1 MTSARGHRKAKI
13 GVVVSNKMAKT
24 IVVRI
29 GRFIRHPRYG
39 RVIKRA
45 STFKA
50 HDEAGRAAVGDV
62 VKIMETRPL
71 SREKRWRLVEILKR
85 ASTAPPV
92 PGEESEPVLQK
103 PKAGVPEQASE
114 PQRTEQVVG

>member
-1 MTSARGHRKAKI
+1 MREPSSLQDTERVPRHGVRGHRKVKI

-29 GRFIRHPRYG
+29 GRFVQHPKYG

-45 STFKA
+45 STFKV
-50 HDEAGRAAVGDV
+50 HDEAGSAAIGDV
-62 VKIMETRPL
+62 VKIMETRPV

-92 PGEESEPVLQK
+92 PGEESEPVRQ
-103 PKAGVPEQASE
+103 E
-114 PQRTEQVVG
+114 TEA